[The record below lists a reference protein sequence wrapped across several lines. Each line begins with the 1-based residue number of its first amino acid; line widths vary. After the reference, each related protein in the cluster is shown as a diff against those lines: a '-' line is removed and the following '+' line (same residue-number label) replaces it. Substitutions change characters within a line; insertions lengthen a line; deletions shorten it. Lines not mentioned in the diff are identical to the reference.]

1 MPIID
6 SVDILLYSRVSVIWW
21 KNRGEIDGLMS
32 VPETEDSSSALS
44 LTVIVEV
51 EVMNCLLLLVE
62 LLLWQ
67 FGAMRFVVVI
77 AFEDAS

>member
-1 MPIID
+1 
-6 SVDILLYSRVSVIWW
+6 
-21 KNRGEIDGLMS
+21 MS

-51 EVMNCLLLLVE
+51 EVMNCLLLQ

>member
-1 MPIID
+1 M
-6 SVDILLYSRVSVIWW
+6 
-21 KNRGEIDGLMS
+21 GEIDGLMS

-67 FGAMRFVVVI
+67 FGATRFVVVI

>member
-1 MPIID
+1 
-6 SVDILLYSRVSVIWW
+6 
-21 KNRGEIDGLMS
+21 MS

-51 EVMNCLLLLVE
+51 EVMNCLLVLLAE